1 MIEIPIRT
9 YNTANCRWHWAK
21 KAKYAKE
28 CRRTAYFAAKM
39 IGISQAPAGA
49 FMVRLVR
56 IGKKRMDSDGLAI
69 SFKGI
74 RDGLAAA
81 MGIDDGDQRIDWQY
95 SQQIGKAYGVII
107 IIEGNT

>member
-1 MIEIPIRT
+1 MVINLELRT

-28 CRRTAYFAAKM
+28 CRQAAYFAARGD
-39 IGISQAPAGA
+39 GIRSAPEGA
-49 FMVRLVR
+49 FVVRLVR
-56 IGKKRMDSDGLAI
+56 IGKRLMDSDGLAI

-107 IIEGNT
+107 TIEGY